1 MKSIL
6 TIATLALAS
15 ALVGCNDA
23 NKKDSAAPGAV
34 SGDCCG
40 SCDMTAAPGAV
51 SAEPCGG
58 AAACETSCT
67 DAAPGAVSS
76 DAGCASSCTDAAPG
90 AVSSESDCS
99 TSCSDAAATCP
110 FTGSAG

>member
-23 NKKDSAAPGAV
+23 NKKDAAPGAV
-34 SGDCCG
+34 SGNCCG
-40 SCDMTAAPGAV
+40 CSGDTMPVAPGAV
-51 SAEPCGG
+51 SAD
-58 AAACETSCT
+58 SCASSCS

-76 DAGCASSCTDAAPG
+76 DAGCASSCSDAAPG
-90 AVSSESDCS
+90 AVSSEAS
-99 TSCSDAAATCP
+99 SCGSASEGPAMCP
-110 FTGSAG
+110 FSGSAG